1 MDFQKHLRMRDWSQ
15 LGDLFS
21 MIEIY
26 PDGKVYYMHFLM
38 GKISYDYHTF
48 ILFRH
53 SWQRVKKHDAY
64 GCSEIFLKELI
75 ELGCKLILIKVDNRT
90 VYRIAAEE
98 MMQRGIHDRL
108 EPTQSMHVFVP
119 IEELET
125 I

>member
-1 MDFQKHLRMRDWSQ
+1 
-15 LGDLFS
+15 
-21 MIEIY
+21 MITITPE
-26 PDGKVYYMHFLM
+26 GKVYYMHFLM

-53 SWQRVKKHDAY
+53 AYQRVLKHDAY

-75 ELGCKLILIKVDNRT
+75 SLGCKLILIKVDNQK

-98 MMQRGIHDRL
+98 MMQKGIHDRL

-119 IEELET
+119 IEELELVA
-125 I
+125 